1 MINRLT
7 ILQHKFYI
15 RSNPFLSRNPTYFPG
30 IIIRHTIPHPILEML
45 RSKTLLLAI
54 TSSSKLLHP
63 NRTISSSNKLILLV
77 LLTFGL
83 LTPCLA
89 DHSTTKTTNTTVIY
103 DWETPDQNLTV
114 IWDQDN
120 AETASVYGNDGVI
133 VKGRMMIPGSMVAA
147 AYLLL

>member
-1 MINRLT
+1 M
-7 ILQHKFYI
+7 
-15 RSNPFLSRNPTYFPG
+15 
-30 IIIRHTIPHPILEML
+30 HP
-45 RSKTLLLAI
+45 
-54 TSSSKLLHP
+54 SKLLHP

-103 DWETPDQNLTV
+103 DWETPDQNLPV

-120 AETASVYGNDGVI
+120 AENVSVYGNDAVL
-133 VKGRMMIPGSMVAA
+133 VKRRMMIPSSMVAA